1 METSANPHKRQSTS
15 AVHRKT
21 NPPRVGEK
29 GVKGDIIES
38 LVSLG
43 IPNISLQSSQ
53 YLFVVVL
60 NSYQYQ

>member
-1 METSANPHKRQSTS
+1 METSARAQ
-15 AVHRKT
+15 AQYIRKT
-21 NPPRVGEK
+21 KRPRVGEK

-38 LVSLG
+38 LISLG